1 MLPAPGGGDEEEG
14 EEDDDIG
21 DNDSAAA
28 WTSSG
33 VGRKV
38 GEGENSISKC
48 PANLRFGAKKINSIR
63 KKDFLMHCFRLTSP
77 LLSPPGLFALVCRR
91 PLLSSP

>member
-1 MLPAPGGGDEEEG
+1 MLPTPGGDDEEEG

-38 GEGENSISKC
+38 GEGENSISKI
-48 PANLRFGAKKINSIR
+48 PANLRFGAKNELN
-63 KKDFLMHCFRLTSP
+63 KKKK
-77 LLSPPGLFALVCRR
+77 
-91 PLLSSP
+91 